1 MTTSWILVANAS
13 TARIFSNNGPKK
25 GLKLVKELNH
35 PESRQKSSDLVTD
48 RPGHM
53 QGFGNGHGSRQ
64 PATTPKEYEIEK
76 FAQEIAKELDHGRTT
91 NDFERLIVVA
101 SSPFIGTLNGRLS
114 DHVRGMVSDSVE
126 KDYTKSTPKELAGH
140 LKPCIYL

>member
-13 TARIFSNNGPKK
+13 TARIYSNNGPKK

-35 PESRQKSSDLVTD
+35 PESRQKSSDLVSD
-48 RPGHM
+48 RPGYM

-64 PATTPKEYEIEK
+64 PATTPKEIEVDK
-76 FAQEIAKELDHGRTT
+76 FALEIAKELDHGRTT

-101 SSPFIGTLNGRLS
+101 SNPFIGTLNGHLS
-114 DHVRGMVSDSVE
+114 NHVRGMVSDSME
-126 KDYTKSTPKELAGH
+126 KDYTKSTQKELAGY
-140 LKPCIYL
+140 LEPCIYL

>member
-1 MTTSWILVANAS
+1 MTTNWILVANSS
-13 TARIFSNNGPKK
+13 TARIYSNNGPKK

-35 PESRQKSSDLVTD
+35 PESRQKSADLVSD

-64 PATTPKEYEIEK
+64 PATTPKEHEIEK
-76 FAQEIAKELDHGRTT
+76 FAQEIAKELDHGRST

-114 DHVRGMVSDSVE
+114 GHVRDMVSDSVE
-126 KDYTKSTPKELAGH
+126 KDYTRVNDRELVGH
-140 LKPCIYL
+140 LEHCIYL

>member
-13 TARIFSNNGPKK
+13 TARIYSNNGPKK
-25 GLKLVKELNH
+25 GLTLVKELNH
-35 PESRQKSSDLVTD
+35 PESRQKSADLVTD

-76 FAQEIAKELDHGRTT
+76 FAHEIAKELDHGRSA
-91 NDFERLIVVA
+91 NDFNRLIVVA
-101 SSPFIGTLNGRLS
+101 SSPFIGTLNSRFS
-114 DHVRGMVSDSVE
+114 EHVRGMVSDSVE
-126 KDYTKSTPKELAGH
+126 KDYTRASDKELAGH
-140 LKPCIYL
+140 LEHCIYL